1 MKEYLLIMWLATG
14 NGAGLQ
20 MEMVTRQQCYAVV
33 QIYQN
38 LDSPVRATCAP
49 PHSYYKTKTGY
60 GGVVLP
66 VSSFDEVKPSED
78 DPVDAP
84 QPSVTAP
91 SRKSGLDDDRK
102 AP

>member
-20 MEMVTRQQCYAVV
+20 MELVTRQQCYAVV
-33 QIYQN
+33 QVYQN
-38 LDSPVRATCAP
+38 IDSPVRATCAP

-66 VSSFDEVKPSED
+66 VSSFDEVRTSED
-78 DPVDAP
+78 AP
-84 QPSVTAP
+84 DDETLSPESFP
-91 SRKSGLDDDRK
+91 SRKPDPDDDRK